1 MNKDVI
7 YIEPEDDITDII
19 TKIEKAKE
27 KIVAL
32 VPPKKAG
39 VFRSIVNIKLIAKA
53 GAAAKK
59 SVVLVTV
66 DPSITKL
73 AAATKLPVAKN
84 LQTAPVIPEIET
96 DDSDDTPTFDS
107 VSEPDNEEENDSA
120 DESKDGE
127 DKDVD
132 DDALEKNEESEEKEE
147 EDGKD
152 EKSAEDEEDEED
164 EAPEEKKPNK
174 KEKKTKKASGNKF
187 LAWIKSHKK
196 LSIFCG
202 VFAVGLI
209 GFLVWAFGFAPAVD
223 ITVAIKTDSKN
234 FSEGITFTDN
244 LADENA
250 KEGKFYLEQKKLDS
264 TKEVEFEATG
274 QKNVGERAH
283 GELTISDR
291 LYAGEQKQVSA
302 GDTFT
307 YDGLS
312 YTADNTVTMRYSKD
326 DVSICKNVNEKDI
339 EKIES
344 GEISLNRCEVYAK
357 VKVTAV
363 EGGTK
368 YNISSKVSGWSTI
381 SGVNVS
387 LDGSISGGT
396 DDIKT
401 VVQQSDIEKIKAE
414 LTSSSEEEM
423 KSKLFEDIGDKYYII
438 ESSFETNTASAEA
451 SPAVDQEVSGDTKP
465 VLKATTTASVYVID
479 KVKLEEFINEKAAL
493 EENQKIYDVKDI
505 YIENITQIA
514 SGSTAKLKAH
524 LYIGP
529 KITETE
535 VVDKVKGKGLGDAQ
549 REIRDIYGVSD
560 VKMEP
565 SYPWVMAVPGDSNQV
580 SVHFEIKDQD
590 GNEIKAN
597 PDEGEESDDETDSED
612 NGKDADKDEKSKE

>member
-96 DDSDDTPTFDS
+96 DDSDDTPTLDS
-107 VSEPDNEEENDSA
+107 VSEPEDEEENGSA

-152 EKSAEDEEDEED
+152 KKGEEDEEDEED

-174 KEKKTKKASGNKF
+174 KEKKSKKASGNKF

-223 ITVAIKTDSKN
+223 IAVAIKTDSKN

-250 KEGKFYLEQKKLDS
+250 KEGKFYLEQKKLED
-264 TKEVEFEATG
+264 TQEVNFEATG
-274 QKNVGERAH
+274 ERNNGERAH
-283 GELTISDR
+283 GEVTVIATIGYR
-291 LYAGEQKQVSA
+291 GGTKVVNA

-307 YDGLS
+307 INGLS
-312 YTADNTVTMRYSKD
+312 YTAENSVTMRYDGD
-326 DVSICKNVNEKDI
+326 DNSVCSNVDDNTAVGVLKKEGCKI
-339 EKIES
+339 
-344 GEISLNRCEVYAK
+344 YAK
-357 VKVTAV
+357 VKVVANAP
-363 EGGTK
+363 GTK
-368 YNISSKVSGWSTI
+368 YNISASDTGWNTTADVAAYSDAPMT
-381 SGVNVS
+381 
-387 LDGSISGGT
+387 GGT
-396 DDIKT
+396 DDVTT
-401 VVQQSDIEKIKAE
+401 VVQQSDIEKAKSE
-414 LTSSSEEEM
+414 LVAANEEE
-423 KSKLFEDIGDKYYII
+423 SKVKLLDTIDDKYYVI
-438 ESSFETNTASAEA
+438 ESTFSQTTSSAEA
-451 SPAVDQEVSGDTKP
+451 SPAVDEEVKDGTKP
-465 VLKATTTASVYVID
+465 TLKATTTATVYVID
-479 KVKLEEFINEKAAL
+479 EIKLEEYIKAKAEL

-565 SYPWVMAVPGDSNQV
+565 SYPWVMAVPGDSNKV

>member
-96 DDSDDTPTFDS
+96 DDSDDTPTLDS
-107 VSEPDNEEENDSA
+107 VSEPDDEEENDSA

-132 DDALEKNEESEEKEE
+132 DDALEKNEEGEEKEE

-152 EKSAEDEEDEED
+152 EKGEEDEEDEED

-174 KEKKTKKASGNKF
+174 REKKSKKASGNKF

-234 FSEGITFTDN
+234 FSESITFTDN

-250 KEGKFYLEQKKLDS
+250 KEGKFYLEQKKLED
-264 TKEVEFEATG
+264 TQEVNFEATG
-274 QKNVGERAH
+274 EKNVGEKASGDVVVYAYFRDSNSSVPV
-283 GELTISDR
+283 GEGTVFTYGNLKYVATSSATLSWDGKDDSCDNR
-291 LYAGEQKQVSA
+291 EQASSLARSGCQVSKRIKVEA
-302 GDTFT
+302 ANPGSN
-307 YDGLS
+307 YNIGAS
-312 YTADNTVTMRYSKD
+312 NSGWNTVADVAGAYSDKAM
-326 DVSICKNVNEKDI
+326 
-339 EKIES
+339 
-344 GEISLNRCEVYAK
+344 G
-357 VKVTAV
+357 
-363 EGGTK
+363 
-368 YNISSKVSGWSTI
+368 
-381 SGVNVS
+381 
-387 LDGSISGGT
+387 GGT
-396 DDIKT
+396 DDVIK
-401 VVQQSDIEKIKAE
+401 VVQQSDVEKAKAE
-414 LTSSSEEEM
+414 LVSANKDEYKT
-423 KSKLFEDIGDKYYII
+423 KLYETIDDKYYVID
-438 ESSFETNTASAEA
+438 SSFEVNTAAAEA
-451 SPAVDQEVSGDTKP
+451 SPAVDEEVKDGVKP
-465 VLKATTTASVYVID
+465 TLKATTTATVYAID
-479 KVKLEEFINEKAAL
+479 EVKLEEYIKAKAEL
-493 EENQKIYDVKDI
+493 EENQKIYDIKDI
-505 YIENITQIA
+505 YIESITQIA

-565 SYPWVMAVPGDSNQV
+565 SYPWVMAVPGDSNKV

-612 NGKDADKDEKSKE
+612 NGKDTDKDEKSKE